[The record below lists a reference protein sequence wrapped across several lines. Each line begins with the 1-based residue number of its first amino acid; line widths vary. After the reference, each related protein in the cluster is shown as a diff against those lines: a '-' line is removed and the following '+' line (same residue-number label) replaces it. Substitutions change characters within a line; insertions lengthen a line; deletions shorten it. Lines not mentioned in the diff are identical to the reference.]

1 MRGPGTRMP
10 PSLSFLCA
18 MRPPGHVDETQDTVT
33 VGAAH
38 RSAARAWGA
47 RPVPFRTRKLSPIAP
62 RVLRGQPV
70 GGQGAADRWTA
81 PSRHRTWK
89 GEASRPPPFLRLR
102 GINDSF
108 TPDDLILFGIELLF
122 KENKTNNKGN
132 CCGRN
137 DQKQDCQ
144 SMLLAS
150 FT

>member
-1 MRGPGTRMP
+1 
-10 PSLSFLCA
+10 

-81 PSRHRTWK
+81 PSRTLDLKK

-102 GINDSF
+102 GVNDSI
-108 TPDDLILFGIELLF
+108 TPDDLIVFSIEPLF
-122 KENKTNNKGN
+122 KENKSYNKGN
-132 CCGRN
+132 YYGRN
-137 DQKQDCQ
+137 GQKQDCQ
-144 SMLLAS
+144 LMLLAS